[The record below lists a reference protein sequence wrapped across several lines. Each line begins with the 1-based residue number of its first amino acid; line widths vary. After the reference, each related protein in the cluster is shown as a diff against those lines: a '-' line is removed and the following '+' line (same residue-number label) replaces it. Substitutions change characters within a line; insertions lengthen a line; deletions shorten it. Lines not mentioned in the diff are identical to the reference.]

1 MLIFLK
7 SARTLAFDLCLFFP
21 ELHLLTSF
29 LTGDWSVIV
38 YCVGSAISN
47 KAQHPRPDLD
57 GCPQV
62 PFLHQLI
69 MSVFVS
75 MVTVSTYLMI
85 VAQLA
90 SLWSD
95 LAS

>member
-1 MLIFLK
+1 M
-7 SARTLAFDLCLFFP
+7 
-21 ELHLLTSF
+21 
-29 LTGDWSVIV
+29 
-38 YCVGSAISN
+38 
-47 KAQHPRPDLD
+47 D

-62 PFLHQLI
+62 LFLHLLI

-75 MVTVSTYLMI
+75 MVTVSIYLMT